1 MSWGEKM
8 ESLGRFLMIIGFI
21 FVILGGFLIILQK
34 VGLGK
39 LPGDIVYQKGNFTF
53 VFPIVTCIVLSII
66 LSIIL
71 NIFSRF
77 K

>member
-8 ESLGRFLMIIGFI
+8 ESLGRFLVSTGFI
-21 FVILGGFLIILQK
+21 FIILGGFLMLLQRL
-34 VGLGK
+34 GLGK

-71 NIFSRF
+71 NIFSRL

>member
-1 MSWGEKM
+1 M
-8 ESLGRFLMIIGFI
+8 ESLGRLLVVIGLIFI
-21 FVILGGFLIILQK
+21 ILGGFLIIFQK

-53 VFPIVTCIVLSII
+53 VFPIVTSIVLSII
-66 LSIIL
+66 LSIII
-71 NIFSRF
+71 NIISRL

>member
-1 MSWGEKM
+1 M
-8 ESLGRFLMIIGFI
+8 ESLGRFLVITGLIFI
-21 FVILGGFLIILQK
+21 ILGGFLIILQK

-53 VFPIVTCIVLSII
+53 VFPIATSIVLSII

-71 NIFSRF
+71 NIFSRL